1 MSSIK
6 IKPSILCG
14 QCSNAGPGVKL
25 PGKILCLI
33 CAQDDK
39 KVVAE
44 LVRTVAPELA
54 QRRMVVEGGGAMKVR
69 KIAVAGVKLPGV
81 EIKIGEHRLKVWPP
95 ESAAKIQARAAAIG
109 EMIFN
114 DLVKLRQAT
123 QLKKV
128 LKD

>member
-1 MSSIK
+1 M
-6 IKPSILCG
+6 
-14 QCSNAGPGVKL
+14 KL

-54 QRRMVVEGGGAMKVR
+54 QRRMAVEGGAMKVR

>member
-1 MSSIK
+1 
-6 IKPSILCG
+6 
-14 QCSNAGPGVKL
+14 
-25 PGKILCLI
+25 
-33 CAQDDK
+33 
-39 KVVAE
+39 
-44 LVRTVAPELA
+44 
-54 QRRMVVEGGGAMKVR
+54 MKVR

>member
-6 IKPSILCG
+6 IKPSILCD
-14 QCSNAGPGVKL
+14 QCSSAGPGVKL
-25 PGKILCLI
+25 PSKILYLI
-33 CAQDDK
+33 CAQNDK

-54 QRRMVVEGGGAMKVR
+54 QQRMVVEGGAMKVR

-95 ESAAKIQARAAAIG
+95 ESATKIQARAAAIG